1 MQNYSFD
8 VFIFCGLDSYKK
20 INHVTNQ
27 KKKLHKFFKFIDMEI
42 SNWLKGFEQG
52 NATVSYAEKDMSQR
66 RCSVNVRGK
75 V

>member
-1 MQNYSFD
+1 MVSD
-8 VFIFCGLDSYKK
+8 LDALARLDSYKK

-42 SNWLKGFEQG
+42 SNWFKGFEQG